1 MNAKKKILSV
11 ALAAA
16 LAAVAIVGSSLAY
29 FTDRKEA
36 TNTLTIGNVK
46 IDLTEPNW
54 EATGEEEA
62 KEMYPG
68 EAVAKDPTVANIGAN
83 PAFVRVKVT
92 WPEDVVLSYRT
103 DYQDNRL
110 GENWVYNDTDGYFY
124 YSKVLDTNETTDA
137 LFDQIVLSTGTT
149 NGDTTMNYDVVVAA
163 EAIQAQGAAVQW
175 SRVETMTVE
184 EIAAWFTTQTQIAL
198 GA

>member
-1 MNAKKKILSV
+1 MTS
-11 ALAAA
+11 
-16 LAAVAIVGSSLAY
+16 VAIVGSSLAY

-62 KEMYPG
+62 EEMYPG

-83 PAFVRVKVT
+83 PAFVRVKVI

-103 DYQDNRL
+103 DYQDNQL
-110 GENWVYNDTDGYFY
+110 GKNWVYNDTDGYFY
-124 YSKVLDTNETTDA
+124 YSKVLDINETTDA
-137 LFDQIVLSTGTT
+137 LFDQIVLSTDTT
-149 NGDTTMNYDVVVAA
+149 NGDTAVDYDVVVVA
-163 EAIQAQGAAVQW
+163 EAIQAQGAADQW

-184 EIAAWFTTQTQIAL
+184 EIAVWFTTQTQIAL

>member
-16 LAAVAIVGSSLAY
+16 LTSVAIVGSSLAY

-62 KEMYPG
+62 EEMYPG

-83 PAFVRVKVT
+83 PAFVRVKVI

-103 DYQDNRL
+103 DYQDNQL
-110 GENWVYNDTDGYFY
+110 GKNWVYNDTDGYFY
-124 YSKVLDTNETTDA
+124 YSKVLDINETTDA
-137 LFDQIVLSTGTT
+137 LFDQIVLSTDTT
-149 NGDTTMNYDVVVAA
+149 NGDTAVDYDVVVVA
-163 EAIQAQGAAVQW
+163 EAIQAQGAADQW

-184 EIAAWFTTQTQIAL
+184 EIAVWFTTQTQIAL